1 MRTELELTYTGDSV
15 WGQKLVLEEGKEQKA
30 RERLMYFE
38 QEGIEMWGLQQWL
51 RQIEKPPLFSP
62 FN

>member
-1 MRTELELTYTGDSV
+1 MELTYTGDSV